1 MVAIDTDVLLLA
13 FSFHRD
19 PRQEANNRFLQ
30 TMSDRDP
37 AVAIY
42 SVMELLGQLSFN
54 MSAQRLGRWRM
65 WLRDHYGL
73 TVLHPDTTNRQADEL
88 YQHQII
94 DQPLMRMQE
103 KRIPYLDALILGLI
117 EQYTEV
123 DLFVTW
129 NVRHFRG
136 KTPLTVLTPSE
147 YLAL

>member
-19 PRQEANNRFLQ
+19 PRQEANSQFLRIV
-30 TMSDRDP
+30 SDRNA

-54 MSAQRLGRWRM
+54 MSAERLGRWRM
-65 WLRDHYGL
+65 WLRDQYGL
-73 TVLHPDTTNRQADEL
+73 IILHPDTANRQAEEFF
-88 YQHQII
+88 QHQIV
-94 DQPLMRMQE
+94 DQPLIRMQE
-103 KRIPYLDALILGLI
+103 KRIPFLDALLLGLI
-117 EQYTEV
+117 EQFTEV
-123 DLFVTW
+123 DVFVTW

-147 YLAL
+147 YLAP